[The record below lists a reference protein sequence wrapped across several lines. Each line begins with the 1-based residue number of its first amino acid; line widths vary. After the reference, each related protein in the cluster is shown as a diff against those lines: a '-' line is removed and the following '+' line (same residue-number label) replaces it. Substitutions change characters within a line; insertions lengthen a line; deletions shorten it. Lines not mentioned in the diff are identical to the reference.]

1 MDEES
6 DDESNDERYD
16 YEEEAAK
23 RVTDC
28 GRGNLSLQN
37 LRTQRRS
44 SRPTFPHLVS
54 SATLE
59 PTWPTGF
66 PYSPSNRPHGMHWF
80 PVLFILAV
88 IANSN

>member
-28 GRGNLSLQN
+28 GRGNLSL
-37 LRTQRRS
+37 
-44 SRPTFPHLVS
+44 
-54 SATLE
+54 
-59 PTWPTGF
+59 
-66 PYSPSNRPHGMHWF
+66 
-80 PVLFILAV
+80 
-88 IANSN
+88 